1 MAYFNLSAFTCSGI
15 MVMMVSLF
23 FSVESKENYNET
35 ELNLPK
41 VLNTSLPL
49 YLYYTCSNI
58 FVQNECTKNICIVET
73 YTCINM
79 RKNMLTNYTYNFT
92 LSTRKNVSM
101 WDNTTYFAEFVNKTP
116 PSPPSEM
123 MYNTTTEG
131 RMPYTIDMNLTF
143 NEPDFYNCSVFNV
156 TYTFNGLHLV
166 PMETSM
172 YIRGQLPNNTQ
183 PSEDC
188 ISHFLTYCRNR
199 TIYKPYNSNCTL
211 NETIC

>member
-101 WDNTTYFAEFVNKTP
+101 
-116 PSPPSEM
+116 
-123 MYNTTTEG
+123 
-131 RMPYTIDMNLTF
+131 
-143 NEPDFYNCSVFNV
+143 
-156 TYTFNGLHLV
+156 
-166 PMETSM
+166 
-172 YIRGQLPNNTQ
+172 
-183 PSEDC
+183 
-188 ISHFLTYCRNR
+188 
-199 TIYKPYNSNCTL
+199 
-211 NETIC
+211 